1 MHDLGS
7 VLGGI
12 QKRIDKLRNETK
24 TSQESSDRTSQ
35 NCPKCNDTGVI
46 STNETFENDSYT
58 YKDKP
63 MKYFAASVKTCECHY
78 AKMNEKYCA
87 NVTFSKSVKEHTF
100 MNAIK
105 DAYNSDA
112 LEAAASFIRNVEA
125 HQQEGTWI
133 YIYADPTLS
142 AGRNMSAY
150 GTGKT
155 YLMQCIANALAYRN
169 IPAIYVAEE
178 QLFGEIKSTYQRKSE
193 ESEMDVLRRY
203 YTIPILMIDDLFSA
217 NYTEW
222 SEAKLFS
229 ILDSRCNDNKI
240 TIITSNYATGRIEK
254 KLPDNGGKIAS
265 RIIGKSVMIEMIGKD
280 RRRKGA

>member
-1 MHDLGS
+1 MHELGS
-7 VLGGI
+7 VLGVL
-12 QKRIDKLRNETK
+12 QKRIDKLRRETK

-46 STNETFENDSYT
+46 STNEVHESESYT

-78 AKMNEKYCA
+78 AKMNEKYAA
-87 NVTFSKSVKEHTF
+87 NVTFSKTSKEHTF
-100 MNAIK
+100 KTAII
-105 DAYNSDA
+105 DAYNRDA
-112 LEAAASFIRNVEA
+112 MEAGASFIRNIDA
-125 HQQEGTWI
+125 HREEGTWI
-133 YIYADPTLS
+133 YIYGDPTLTAS
-142 AGRNMSAY
+142 KNMSAY

-178 QLFGEIKSTYQRKSE
+178 TLFGEIKSTYQKKSE
-193 ESEMDVLRRY
+193 ESEQDVLRRY

-217 NYTEW
+217 NYTDW
-222 SEAKLFS
+222 SEGKLYS
-229 ILDSRCNDNKI
+229 ILDSRYNENKI